1 MRSKEF
7 IMTEVR
13 LDTTAIDRSS
23 RRKLRVPFDAA
34 FVPSIIII
42 LLVILSVASPVFLS
56 SRNLAQILL
65 QISTL
70 GIAAVGATFV
80 IISGDLDLSIG
91 ANVAVSGVITAIATM
106 NWFGGNWVLGVALGI
121 GCGVFIGL
129 VNGFLSAI
137 LRVPAFIATLGVG
150 VIAGGLA
157 LWLTNGLT
165 VSGLPE
171 DFAALATTN
180 FLGLQTLVWFMLATF
195 LIGGIV
201 LHFTNHGL
209 RTFAVGGNREAAFLS
224 GVPVS
229 RVRITN
235 FAIAGLCAG
244 LAGVLLTAR
253 VQAGQPS
260 ISTTL
265 TLYATAAVILGG
277 TSLLGGEGSMLR
289 TFFGVLLIGVVQNGL
304 DILRVDYALKEVA
317 VGTVF
322 VLAAASEA
330 LRRRR

>member
-1 MRSKEF
+1 
-7 IMTEVR
+7 MTEVR
-13 LDTTAIDRSS
+13 MDTSAIDRSS

-106 NWFGGNWVLGVALGI
+106 NWFGGNWVLGVALGLA
-121 GCGVFIGL
+121 CGVSIGL
-129 VNGFLSAI
+129 INGFLSAI

-165 VSGLPE
+165 VSGLPD

-209 RTFAVGGNREAAFLS
+209 RPFAVGGNREAAFLS

-235 FAIAGLCAG
+235 FAVAGLCAG

-304 DILRVDYALKEVA
+304 DIMRVDYALKEVA

>member
-1 MRSKEF
+1 MSNSSS
-7 IMTEVR
+7 V
-13 LDTTAIDRSS
+13 SSPGVS
-23 RRKLRVPFDAA
+23 RRSRMPRISFDAA
-34 FVPSIIII
+34 FVPTIIVI
-42 LLVILSVASPVFLS
+42 LLVILSIASPVFLS
-56 SRNLAQILL
+56 SRNLAQVLL

-70 GIAAVGATFV
+70 GIAAVGATYV

-91 ANVAVSGVITAIATM
+91 ANVALSGVITAIATM
-106 NWFGGNWVLGVALGI
+106 RWFDGNWVLGVALGL
-121 GCGVFIGL
+121 GCGILIGL
-129 VNGFLSAI
+129 FNGLLSAI

-165 VSGLPE
+165 VSGLPAE
-171 DFAALATTN
+171 FAALATTN

-195 LIGGIV
+195 VVGGVV

-224 GVPVS
+224 GVPVA
-229 RVRITN
+229 RVRILN
-235 FAIAGLCAG
+235 FAIAGLCGG

-253 VQAGQPS
+253 VQAGQPG

-277 TSLLGGEGSMLR
+277 TSLLGGQGSMLR

-304 DILRVDYALKEVA
+304 DIMRVDYALKEVA

>member
-1 MRSKEF
+1 
-7 IMTEVR
+7 MTEVR
-13 LDTTAIDRSS
+13 MDDSTRDRSP

-224 GVPVS
+224 GVAVS

-235 FAIAGLCAG
+235 FALAGLCAG

-304 DILRVDYALKEVA
+304 DIMRVDYALKEVA

>member
-1 MRSKEF
+1 
-7 IMTEVR
+7 
-13 LDTTAIDRSS
+13 
-23 RRKLRVPFDAA
+23 
-34 FVPSIIII
+34 
-42 LLVILSVASPVFLS
+42 
-56 SRNLAQILL
+56 
-65 QISTL
+65 
-70 GIAAVGATFV
+70 
-80 IISGDLDLSIG
+80 LDLSIG

-106 NWFGGNWVLGVALGI
+106 NWFGGNWVLGVALGLT
-121 GCGVFIGL
+121 CGVSIGL

-180 FLGLQTLVWFMLATF
+180 IFGLQTLVWFMLATF

-209 RTFAVGGNREAAFLS
+209 RTFVVGGNREAAFLS

-265 TLYATAAVILGG
+265 TLYATASVILGG

-304 DILRVDYALKEVA
+304 DIMRVDYALKEVA

>member
-1 MRSKEF
+1 MRNKEF

-13 LDTTAIDRSS
+13 MDTSAIDRSS

-106 NWFGGNWVLGVALGI
+106 NWFGGNWVLGVALGLT
-121 GCGVFIGL
+121 CGVSIGL

-235 FAIAGLCAG
+235 FAMAGLCAG

-304 DILRVDYALKEVA
+304 DIMRVDYALKEVA

>member
-1 MRSKEF
+1 
-7 IMTEVR
+7 MTEVR
-13 LDTTAIDRSS
+13 MDTSAIDRSS

-106 NWFGGNWVLGVALGI
+106 NWFGGNWVLGVALGLA
-121 GCGVFIGL
+121 CGVSIGL
-129 VNGFLSAI
+129 INGFLSAI

-235 FAIAGLCAG
+235 FAMAGLCAG

-304 DILRVDYALKEVA
+304 DIMRVDYALKEVA

>member
-1 MRSKEF
+1 
-7 IMTEVR
+7 MTEVR
-13 LDTTAIDRSS
+13 MDTSAIDRSS

-235 FAIAGLCAG
+235 FVIAGLCAG

>member
-1 MRSKEF
+1 
-7 IMTEVR
+7 MTEVR
-13 LDTTAIDRSS
+13 MDTSAIDRSS

-180 FLGLQTLVWFMLATF
+180 FLGLQSLVWFMLATF

-235 FAIAGLCAG
+235 FAVAGLCAG

-304 DILRVDYALKEVA
+304 DIMRVDYALKEVA

>member
-1 MRSKEF
+1 
-7 IMTEVR
+7 MTEVR

-224 GVPVS
+224 GIPVS

-265 TLYATAAVILGG
+265 TLYATASVILGG

-304 DILRVDYALKEVA
+304 DFLRVDYALKEVA

>member
-1 MRSKEF
+1 MSENHGGAVEAR
-7 IMTEVR
+7 T
-13 LDTTAIDRSS
+13 
-23 RRKLRVPFDAA
+23 RRFPKLTFDAA
-34 FVPSIIII
+34 FVPAII
-42 LLVILSVASPVFLS
+42 VILVVALAILSPVFLS
-56 SRNLAQILL
+56 SRNLAQVLL

-70 GIAAVGATFV
+70 GIAAVGATYV
-80 IISGDLDLSIG
+80 IITGDLDLSIG
-91 ANVAVSGVITAIATM
+91 ANVALSGVITAIATM
-106 NWFGGNWVLGVALGI
+106 HWFGGNWVLGVLAGLACGLIIGI
-121 GCGVFIGL
+121 
-129 VNGFLSAI
+129 VNGLLSAG
-137 LRVPAFIATLGVG
+137 LRVPAFIATLGIG

-165 VSGLPE
+165 VSGLPDE
-171 DFAALATTN
+171 FQALATTDI
-180 FLGLQTLVWFMLATF
+180 LGLQSLVWFMLATF

-209 RTFAVGGNREAAFLS
+209 RTFVVGGNREAAFLS
-224 GVPVS
+224 GVPVV
-229 RVRITN
+229 RVRIIN

-253 VQAGQPS
+253 VQAGQPG

-277 TSLLGGEGSMLR
+277 TSLLGGQGSMLR

-304 DILRVDYALKEVA
+304 DLLRVDFALKEVA
-317 VGTVF
+317 VGAVF